1 MIVELDGA
9 DLASDTEPFDGDEPP
24 AKNLIKILQ
33 QLPPG
38 FRTVFNLYVLEGY
51 THPEIAEILDISVG
65 TSKSQ
70 LMRAKAHFRALLEG
84 SLTA

>member
-1 MIVELDGA
+1 MIVELDGT